1 MSVCLPVCL
10 SVCLSVSR
18 LLRLPRAMKCL
29 RSWRTR
35 RPLLVLM
42 GNFRITLVW
51 AVVSVEYFGTLSGS
65 FSDFSLLIKDEDD
78 TKLLSLF
85 SFYG

>member
-1 MSVCLPVCL
+1 MK
-10 SVCLSVSR
+10 R
-18 LLRLPRAMKCL
+18 LHG
-29 RSWRTR
+29 WRTC

-42 GNFRITLVW
+42 GNFRIALVW
-51 AVVSVEYFGTLSGS
+51 VVVSVEYFGTLSRS
-65 FSDFSLLIKDEDD
+65 FSDFSLLIKDEDG